1 MKAIGSLVTGREII
15 FVESRDSVMSAVGRL
30 VENNIGAAPVLEA
43 GRLAGI
49 FSERDLM
56 TRIVAAGKDPLTLK
70 VDEVMTRDLVVARA
84 QESVHDCLA
93 RMRSANIRHLPVVEA
108 DQLIGF
114 LSLRDL
120 LLVEITEKTE
130 EIEYLTAYIHFT
142 PPIPESGGGS

>member
-1 MKAIGSLVTGREII
+1 MKPIGSLVTGREIV
-15 FVESRDSVMSAVGRL
+15 FVESSDNVLSAVRRL

-56 TRIVAAGKDPLTLK
+56 TRVIVAGKDPARTT
-70 VDEVMTRDLVVARA
+70 VDEVMTRDVVAARTA
-84 QESVHDCLA
+84 ESVHDCLA
-93 RMRSANIRHLPVVEA
+93 RMRAAGIRHLPVVEG
-108 DQLIGF
+108 DQLMGF

-120 LLVEITEKTE
+120 LLVEISEKVD

-142 PPIPESGGGS
+142 PPESGGGY